1 MNYKKNLIAGAVA
14 AALVPAA
21 ARAEIELG
29 SGLSVTGFLDMS
41 TFFVEPDVSDSF
53 RTSGIDQ
60 FEIDFMWEGSNGVS
74 AQVDIEY
81 GESSAGGPGDDDTF
95 VEQAFVTKSFNDKLS
110 LKFGRFLSYTGW
122 ETQEPTGLFQYST
135 VGYEPFFYGYYQQGA
150 SMYYDA
156 GTVDFMAS
164 VVTSAFDPL
173 DRSSDLDAEIGVAIS
188 PGEGAFTAKLFYI
201 DDDDNDYT
209 DVWASYKVGN
219 VTLAAELVQRDLG
232 LAGEGDGYL
241 LMANFAKD
249 NFAFTV
255 RYGDY
260 TLETAG
266 GVSFLENTSITL
278 SPSFKVG
285 DHLLIVT
292 EYRMDEFD
300 VGGEDTDS
308 LAVEALFMF

>member
-1 MNYKKNLIAGAVA
+1 MISKKNLIAGAIA
-14 AALVPAA
+14 AALGTAA
-21 ARAEIELG
+21 HAEIELG
-29 SGLSVTGFLDMS
+29 SGISVTGFLDMS
-41 TFFVEPDVSDSF
+41 TVFVEPDVSDSF

-60 FEIDFMWEGSNGVS
+60 FEMDFLWEGSDGIS

-81 GESSAGGPGDDDTF
+81 GESSAGGPGADDTF

-164 VVTSAFDPL
+164 VVTSAFDPV
-173 DRSSDLDAEIGVAIS
+173 DRTSDLDTELGVAIS
-188 PGEGAFTAKLFYI
+188 PGEGNFTAKLFLI
-201 DDDDNDYT
+201 EEDQDDVAN
-209 DVWASYKVGN
+209 VWASYKFGS
-219 VTLAAELVQRDLG
+219 VTLAAEVITRDYDAG
-232 LAGEGDGYL
+232 GEGDGAL
-241 LMANFAKD
+241 LMANFAKG
-249 NFAFTV
+249 NFGFTV

-260 TLETAG
+260 TIENAAG
-266 GVSFLENTSITL
+266 TSIIENNSITL

-292 EYRMDEFD
+292 EYRADEYD
-300 VGGEDTDS
+300 AGGEDADS

>member
-1 MNYKKNLIAGAVA
+1 MKYNKNLIAGAVA
-14 AALVPAA
+14 AALLPAA
-21 ARAEIELG
+21 AHAEIELG
-29 SGLSVTGFLDMS
+29 SGISITGFLDMS
-41 TFFVEPDVSDSF
+41 TVLVDPDVSDSF

-60 FEIDFMWEGSNGVS
+60 IETDFLWEGSNGVS

-135 VGYEPFFYGYYQQGA
+135 VGYEAFFYGYYQQGA

-173 DRSSDLDAEIGVAIS
+173 DRSSDLDTEIGVAIS

-209 DVWASYKVGN
+209 NAWVSYKFGN
-219 VTLAAELVQRDLG
+219 VTLAAELVDRDLG
-232 LAGEGDGYL
+232 LAGEGNGGL
-241 LMANFAKD
+241 LMANFAKG
-249 NFAFTV
+249 NFGFTA
-255 RYGDY
+255 RYGEY
-260 TLETAG
+260 TLEDAF
-266 GVSFLENTSITL
+266 GVSFVENSSFTL

-292 EYRMDEFD
+292 EYRMDEYD
-300 VGGEDTDS
+300 VGGEDTNS

>member
-1 MNYKKNLIAGAVA
+1 MRHKKNLIAGAVA
-14 AALVPAA
+14 AALGTAA
-21 ARAEIELG
+21 HAEIELG
-29 SGLSVTGFLDMS
+29 SGFSVTGFLDMS
-41 TFFVEPDVSDSF
+41 TVLVDPDVSDSF
-53 RTSGIDQ
+53 RTSGVDQ
-60 FEIDFMWEGSNGVS
+60 FEVDFLWEGSNGVS

-110 LKFGRFLSYTGW
+110 LKMGRFLSYSGW

-135 VGYEPFFYGYYQQGA
+135 VGYEPYFYGYYQQGV

-173 DRSSDLDAEIGVAIS
+173 ERSDDLDAEIGVAIS
-188 PGEGAFTAKLFYI
+188 PGDGAFTAKLFYI

-209 DVWASYKVGN
+209 DIWASYKVGN
-219 VTLAAELVQRDLG
+219 VTLAAELVARDLDSG
-232 LAGEGDGYL
+232 EEGDGYL
-241 LMANFAKD
+241 LMANWAKD
-249 NFAFTV
+249 NFGFTV

-260 TLETAG
+260 KLETAG
-266 GVSFLENTSITL
+266 GVPFLETNSITL

-292 EYRMDEFD
+292 EYRMDEYD
-300 VGGEDTDS
+300 VGGEDTNS

>member
-1 MNYKKNLIAGAVA
+1 MKYKKNLIAGAIA
-14 AALVPAA
+14 AAFVPAA
-21 ARAEIELG
+21 HAEIELG

-41 TFFVEPDVSDSF
+41 TVFVEPDVSDSF

-60 FEIDFMWEGSNGVS
+60 FEINFLWDGSNGVS

-110 LKFGRFLSYTGW
+110 LKLGRFLSYTGW

-135 VGYEPFFYGYYQQGA
+135 VGYEAFFYGYYQQGA

-173 DRSSDLDAEIGVAIS
+173 DRSSDLDTEIGVAIS

-201 DDDDNDYT
+201 DDEDADFSNA
-209 DVWASYKVGN
+209 WASYKFGS
-219 VTLAAELVQRDLG
+219 VTLAAELVRRDLG
-232 LAGEGDGYL
+232 VAGQGDGFL
-241 LMANFAKD
+241 LMANFAKG
-249 NFAFTV
+249 NFGFTA

-260 TLETAG
+260 TLEDAG
-266 GVSFLENTSITL
+266 GTSFLENNSLTL

-300 VGGEDTDS
+300 VGGEDGDS